1 MDSHAYVLRANG
13 EFHEVALAT
22 KGIAASWEGDVNGAS
37 ESETF
42 KERMR
47 EQWNEIAA
55 RSHRWAPVMRAQI
68 APATELMLDLAHLRP
83 GDRVLDIAAGEG
95 YQSVAA
101 ALRVGS
107 SGYVMAV
114 DLAPEQVKHAAAAAR
129 EAGIHHIETM
139 VMDAESLDLPDG
151 SFDAVLC
158 QLGVMF
164 LPDIDRGL
172 REMLRV
178 LTPGGRASLVIS
190 TPGGSPESDL
200 VASIVRGR
208 VGAATPMPA
217 RRSGASLGA
226 PGVMRQKMEAVGFQA
241 VEAHE
246 LAVPLRLPSA
256 EDAVNLVRD
265 LHPTLDEMMAP
276 LTADERE
283 ALWREV
289 NQASAAFVGPDG
301 FESPSRVVVV
311 AGARST
317 EATSRQLPA

>member
-1 MDSHAYVLRANG
+1 MDA
-13 EFHEVALAT
+13 
-22 KGIAASWEGDVNGAS
+22 
-37 ESETF
+37 ESEPQLF
-42 KERMR
+42 KERIR
-47 EQWNEIAA
+47 EHWNEVAA
-55 RSHRWAPVMRAQI
+55 RSQRWTPVMRAQI
-68 APATELMLDLAHLRP
+68 APATELMLNLAHLRP
-83 GDRVLDIAAGEG
+83 GDRVLDIAAGDG

-107 SGYVMAV
+107 NGYVLAV
-114 DLAPEQVKHAAAAAR
+114 DLAPEQVKHAAATAR
-129 EAGIHHIETM
+129 EAGINHIETM
-139 VMDAESLDLPDG
+139 VMDAESLDLPEG

-164 LPDIDRGL
+164 LPDVDRGL

-190 TPGGSPESDL
+190 TPGGNAESDL
-200 VASIVRGR
+200 VESIVRGR
-208 VGAATPMPA
+208 VGAGTPMPA

-226 PGVMRQKMEAVGFQA
+226 RGVMRQKMEAAGFEA

-246 LAVPLRLPSA
+246 VAVPLRLASA

-283 ALWREV
+283 AVWREV
-289 NQASAAFVGPDG
+289 NQATAAFVGPDG
-301 FESPSRVVVV
+301 FESSSRVVVV

-317 EATSRQLPA
+317 EATSG